1 MATMFAMFEC
11 ALASS
16 LSSVCSD
23 RRMVVMRPF
32 GGAARIRCSILST
45 GV

>member
-1 MATMFAMFEC
+1 MAIMGAMFEC

-16 LSSVCSD
+16 LSSVSSN

-32 GGAARIRCSILST
+32 GDAARIRCSISST
-45 GV
+45 GM

>member
-1 MATMFAMFEC
+1 MAIMGAMFEYV
-11 ALASS
+11 LASS

-23 RRMVVMRPF
+23 RKMVVMRPF
-32 GGAARIRCSILST
+32 GGAARIRCSISST